1 MQISPVLK
9 GLVILA
15 TVALLSVWL
24 LKTPPGLLG
33 KADAIG
39 YAVCHRAPL
48 RSFTIGDRASPLCA
62 RCTGTFLGGLLSLIF
77 LGRLGRRGEMPD
89 LKSSIFLGVFVV
101 AFGLDG
107 LNSFSHLLPGAPSL
121 YQSANWLRLLTGT
134 ALGLGIGAVLVP
146 VFNQVIWVKYEPIH
160 SMGTWREIGTLL
172 LLALL
177 LDLAVLS
184 QNVIIFY
191 PLAVISGFA
200 VLIILTVVYTVV
212 WVLLSKQEN
221 RYHSI
226 REIWFY
232 ILAGF
237 LVALLQITLMDA
249 GRFWLTGTWAGFPLP
264 S

>member
-9 GLVILA
+9 GLLILA
-15 TVALLSVWL
+15 TVALLSVWII
-24 LKTPPGLLG
+24 KTPPGLLG

-48 RSFTIGDRASPLCA
+48 RSFTIGDRPSPLCA
-62 RCTGTFLGGLLSLIF
+62 RCTGMFLGGLLSLIY
-77 LGRLGRRGEMPD
+77 LGRLGRRGDMPD
-89 LKSSIFLGVFVV
+89 LKSSIFLGAFVV

-107 LNSFSHLLPGAPSL
+107 LNSFSRLLPGAPSL
-121 YQSANWLRLLTGT
+121 YQSENWLRLLTGT
-134 ALGLGIGAVLVP
+134 GLGLGIGMVLIP
-146 VFNQVIWVKYEPIH
+146 VFNQVIWVNYENVH
-160 SMGTWREIGTLL
+160 SLGTWREIGSLFLL
-172 LLALL
+172 GLL

-221 RYHSI
+221 RYYSI
-226 REIWFY
+226 REIWVY